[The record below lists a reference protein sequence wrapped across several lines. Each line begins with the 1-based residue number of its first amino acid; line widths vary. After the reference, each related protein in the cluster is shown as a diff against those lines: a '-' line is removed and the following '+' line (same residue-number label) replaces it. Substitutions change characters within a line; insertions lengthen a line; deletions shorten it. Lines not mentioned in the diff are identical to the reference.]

1 MIQTRCIAESRKA
14 FQGATNAKRSNIN
27 GRPNLEFGRIRSKH
41 QVGTD
46 HRWAVALAGQRQ
58 TDQLE
63 GRQMNRFLEHSI
75 FSRSDP
81 WGRNLPD
88 VGVWNLPPGTHLGCR
103 PDISESGKDIDFAFN
118 LVMWIIGIVFVGTG
132 LILAMSNVVLSV

>member
-1 MIQTRCIAESRKA
+1 MPNA
-14 FQGATNAKRSNIN
+14 ATLTDDQIWSLVA
-27 GRPNLEFGRIRSKH
+27 LRSKH

-63 GRQMNRFLEHSI
+63 GQTNESVLEHSI

-88 VGVWNLPPGTHLGCR
+88 VGVWNLPPGTHLAAGRYIGVGKGYRLRFQSGDVDHRHRLCR
-103 PDISESGKDIDFAFN
+103 DRTHPRDVD
-118 LVMWIIGIVFVGTG
+118 
-132 LILAMSNVVLSV
+132 VVLSV